1 MQSIYLFIYLS
12 VMSVKENSTDSFNA
26 IPDINIY
33 LFVYLFGVVWYN
45 GMSTIVGY
53 LMPNPYSFI

>member
-1 MQSIYLFIYLS
+1 
-12 VMSVKENSTDSFNA
+12 MSVKENSTDSYNA